1 MDEMLHEQLR
11 MTKVNMYKLIRLNE
25 LDGIGHVD
33 NRPSTEY
40 LHHFVKQTKTLHLT
54 PDTWPVICDTWQ
66 MVGGANILLKFQL
79 PSSYS
84 LW

>member
-33 NRPSTEY
+33 NRPSTDY

-54 PDTWPVICDTWQ
+54 PD
-66 MVGGANILLKFQL
+66 L
-79 PSSYS
+79 
-84 LW
+84 

>member
-33 NRPSTEY
+33 NRPSTDY

-54 PDTWPVICDTWQ
+54 PDLWYVTHDKWW
-66 MVGGANILLKFQL
+66 GGANILLKFQL